1 MWTYPSLINNN
12 NRVKIITP
20 INNNN
25 NNIIFNNDNFSN
37 RLSPVLFVLDFDKT
51 LAVYDSDGKLDPN
64 AEFPSVY
71 TRPFLYEFLDYIKS
85 VTKNNII
92 ILWTA
97 GMFDYISRMLLLLNI
112 SQYFHHILFKN
123 HCKESQKR
131 TGYQK
136 SYKYLIN
143 LFPIYKYLRSILI
156 DDLANWNVDKYN
168 DKINYFRIISVK
180 PFNIKDVRRFFFK
193 STTSSNNIREDT
205 TLLNVINYLD
215 KKLFFSNNDDDDI
228 CNVNKEDVKII
239 KYKLYLDCKNLLSI
253 SNCDNNNNDDDDNIP
268 ILYSI
273 F

>member
-1 MWTYPSLINNN
+1 MWAYPSLINSNDK
-12 NRVKIITP
+12 VKII
-20 INNNN
+20 NNN
-25 NNIIFNNDNFSN
+25 NNIITFKNDNFSN

-85 VTKNNII
+85 VNKNNII

-97 GMFDYISRMLLLLNI
+97 GTFDYISRMLLLLNI
-112 SQYFHHILFKN
+112 SQYFHHILFRN

-143 LFPIYKYLRSILI
+143 LFPIYKHLRAILI
-156 DDLANWNVDKYN
+156 DDLANWNVDRYN

-180 PFNIKDVRRFFFK
+180 PFNIKDVQRFFFK
-193 STTSSNNIREDT
+193 STTTSSSNNIRGDT

-215 KKLFFSNNDDDDI
+215 KKLFFSNNDDDI
-228 CNVNKEDVKII
+228 CNVNSRGEDVKII

-253 SNCDNNNNDDDDNIP
+253 SNCDNDNNDDDNIP
-268 ILYSI
+268 IMYSI
-273 F
+273 Y